1 MQISEKNHRKRHFYV
16 IHQNDSQLRS
26 SHNISS
32 TSNNIFNGMEP
43 VDDYFPTC
51 PAEILLRLSKSKTRR
66 NSLRC

>member
-51 PAEILLRLSKSKTRR
+51 PAENPFKTFKKQDKKK
-66 NSLRC
+66 